1 MAALNH
7 LTKAHVR
14 ALLANLGEGRGEL
27 VALVQQCLMA
37 LSRYQEVVR
46 GGPDGDDTKWVEL
59 IDSGAGLQRNYFW
72 TLEQVQNFSE
82 EFDEELVERMHNLVL
97 EVQTDSEAMDQERPL

>member
-1 MAALNH
+1 
-7 LTKAHVR
+7 
-14 ALLANLGEGRGEL
+14 
-27 VALVQQCLMA
+27 MA

-72 TLEQVQNFSE
+72 TLEQVQNFAE
-82 EFDEELVERMHNLVL
+82 EFDEEVVERMHNLVL
-97 EVQTDSEAMDQERPL
+97 EVQTDSEAMDQEKPS

>member
-1 MAALNH
+1 MAALTH

-14 ALLANLGEGRGEL
+14 ALLAHPGERRAHL

-46 GGPDGDDTKWVEL
+46 GGPEEDDTRWVEL
-59 IDSGAGLQRNYFW
+59 ISSGAGLQRNYFW
-72 TLEQVQNFSE
+72 TLEQVQSFAE
-82 EFDEELVERMHNLVL
+82 EFDGEVVSRMQNLVL
-97 EVQTDSEAMDQERPL
+97 EVQTDSEPIDQGKSS